1 MIPNYALKESDMFET
16 LSDSMKKIARG
27 SAIAIAGLFGGLLLQ
42 FISRIFIARYGS
54 EADYGIFSLA
64 LVVLNFAMILACLG
78 LQEGATRY
86 IAYFRGRGKGEVT
99 KVRVTVAVSLQLAA
113 AASIIISIAL
123 FFSANYIASN
133 IFHSPDLAQAL
144 KVFAIGLPF
153 FTLIN
158 ILVAIFRGFDRVEPQ
173 AFFQFVLLNI
183 LFLFLLLAIILFGL
197 PFIAVFYAYLISLV
211 VIFIAL
217 VAYTFKK
224 LPQPVTFTNRLASS
238 GTFRRELLFFSLP
251 LLGITILTMTVLS
264 MDTLLLGYF
273 KMPEIVG
280 LYNGAY
286 PLAYFISVPIYALFL
301 IYTPVATGLY
311 SQSLMAELKRSYI
324 ISTKWIVSLTL
335 PIFLVL
341 CLFPE
346 AVLNLF
352 FGPAYVAAAPALRI
366 LSLGFIINNLF
377 GPNQSILL
385 AMGESGFIM
394 WASLAAAMIN
404 ILLDI
409 VLIPPL
415 DIVGAAIASASSVV
429 ITKLIISIKAYLLCQ
444 AQPLSKNLLKP
455 IAVSIVLALLL
466 KFATPGLVSITWW
479 MLVLLFILYYA
490 IYAIAVVV
498 TRSFDREDIALLLEI
513 EKMSG
518 VNAAPIKKLLER
530 FIRL

>member
-1 MIPNYALKESDMFET
+1 MIVP
-16 LSDSMKKIARG
+16 LSDSLRKIARG
-27 SAIAIAGLFGGLLLQ
+27 SGIAIAGLFAGLLLQ

-64 LVVLNFAMILACLG
+64 LVVLNFAMILACFG

-86 IAYFRGRGKGEVT
+86 IAYFRGKGEAA
-99 KVRVTVAVSLQLAA
+99 KVRGTMAFSLQLAA
-113 AASIIISIAL
+113 AASIVIGIAL
-123 FFSANYIASN
+123 FYGAEAIALN
-133 IFHSPDLAQAL
+133 IFHATAL
-144 KVFAIGLPF
+144 VPALRIFAVGIPF
-153 FTLIN
+153 FTLLN
-158 ILVAIFRGFDRVEPQ
+158 IIVAIFRGFDRVEPQ

-211 VIFIAL
+211 VTFIAL
-217 VAYTFKK
+217 VAYTSKK
-224 LPQPVTFTNRLASS
+224 LPEPVTFTNRLAG
-238 GTFRRELLFFSLP
+238 GTFKRELLLFSLP

-311 SQSLMAELKRSYI
+311 SQNLMAELKRSYI

-385 AMGESGFIM
+385 AMGESRFIM

-479 MLVLLFILYYA
+479 MLVLLFIMYYA

-518 VNAAPIKKLLER
+518 VNAAPIKRLLGR